1 MCVPMIFALVDWT
14 FSWMAAFALGSLTVV
29 DKSSICDMKV
39 KMPFSFEM
47 GVSFVFTLLV
57 KVMGCQKKL
66 VSITEVVVYSI
77 D

>member
-1 MCVPMIFALVDWT
+1 
-14 FSWMAAFALGSLTVV
+14 MAAFASGSLTVV
-29 DKSSICDMKV
+29 DKSSICDIKV

>member
-1 MCVPMIFALVDWT
+1 MR
-14 FSWMAAFALGSLTVV
+14 
-29 DKSSICDMKV
+29 V

-66 VSITEVVVYSI
+66 VSITEVVVYSS